1 MLMKKNLILLFT
13 FLFLTTLQA
22 HAQAHADADA
32 DARIIIGRVEEVVLR
47 KLGDNHNI
55 RYKARI
61 DTGAGVSSV
70 HAKII
75 EIKKPKKGSRA
86 ERVLFEIYDKDG
98 AAIQLESDIVAWQ
111 NIKKKGARGFSK
123 RPVVEMS
130 VCLGGKKIRARVNL
144 ANRKEFIYP
153 LLIGRNILKAGD
165 FLIDPAGKFLE
176 HPACKY

>member
-1 MLMKKNLILLFT
+1 MKKKLILLFT
-13 FLFLTTLQA
+13 IVPLTIFAYLFLAAPKVQA
-22 HAQAHADADA
+22 AEES
-32 DARIIIGRVEEVVLR
+32 IIIGRVEYVVLR

-55 RYKARI
+55 KYKARI

-70 HAKII
+70 HAKVI
-75 EIKKPKKGSRA
+75 EIKKPKIEGDP

-98 AAIQLESDIVAWQ
+98 EAVQLESDILDWQ

-165 FLIDPAGKFLE
+165 FLIDPAGKYLE